1 MASGSERSRAIA
13 EEQPACL
20 KQREAASGIAY
31 DFGVRGLELGRAD
44 IKFKVYAQEVLSRR
58 TDEQLIG
65 TLLVS
70 HGAIEWRSRKKQ
82 HKVKL
87 SWADFDRYML
97 DKRSKH

>member
-1 MASGSERSRAIA
+1 MPDHKVTFKIPYR
-13 EEQPACL
+13 
-20 KQREAASGIAY
+20 
-31 DFGVRGLELGRAD
+31 ELGRAD
-44 IKFKVYAQEVLSRR
+44 IKFKVYSQEVLSRR

-87 SWADFDRYML
+87 SWQDFDKYML
-97 DKRSKH
+97 DKGMKR

>member
-1 MASGSERSRAIA
+1 MPDHKVTFKIPYR
-13 EEQPACL
+13 
-20 KQREAASGIAY
+20 
-31 DFGVRGLELGRAD
+31 ELGRSD
-44 IKFKVYAQEVLSRR
+44 IKFKVYSQEVLSRR

-87 SWADFDRYML
+87 SWQDFDKYML
-97 DKRSKH
+97 DKKVKR